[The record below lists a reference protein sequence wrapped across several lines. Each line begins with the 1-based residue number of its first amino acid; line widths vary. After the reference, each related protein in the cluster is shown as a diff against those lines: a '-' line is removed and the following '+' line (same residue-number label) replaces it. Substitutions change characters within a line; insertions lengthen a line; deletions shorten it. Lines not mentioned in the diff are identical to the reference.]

1 MKKNWTIKLPDSV
14 PPAISVP
21 FTSII
26 PAFIAMYAVA
36 AITYGFNLV
45 TGQLIIDWIYDILQT
60 PLLGFSQNPL
70 SIILV
75 AFLTQLFWFL
85 ESTVGMLWHRLWKVF
100 LVLHYWRILKLS
112 KKEQKYHIYGRVYHM
127 VPLSGMQH

>member
-1 MKKNWTIKLPDSV
+1 
-14 PPAISVP
+14 
-21 FTSII
+21 
-26 PAFIAMYAVA
+26 MYAVA

-75 AFLTQLFWFL
+75 AFLTQLFWFYGTDHGRCFWCCIIG
-85 ESTVGMLWHRLWKVF
+85 ES
-100 LVLHYWRILKLS
+100 
-112 KKEQKYHIYGRVYHM
+112 
-127 VPLSGMQH
+127 

>member
-75 AFLTQLFWFL
+75 AFFNSIILVFWNPRL
-85 ESTVGMLWHRLWKVF
+85 EC
-100 LVLHYWRILKLS
+100 
-112 KKEQKYHIYGRVYHM
+112 YGTDHGRCFWCCIIGE
-127 VPLSGMQH
+127 S

>member
-1 MKKNWTIKLPDSV
+1 
-14 PPAISVP
+14 
-21 FTSII
+21 
-26 PAFIAMYAVA
+26 MYAVA

-75 AFLTQLFWFL
+75 AFLTQLFGFL
-85 ESTVGMLWHRLWKVF
+85 ESRGMLWHRSWKVF
-100 LVLHYWRILKLS
+100 FGVCIIGES
-112 KKEQKYHIYGRVYHM
+112 
-127 VPLSGMQH
+127 